1 MKKQGNMT
9 SPKACNSITESKD
22 TEMPEMPEKELKSL
36 VLKIIS
42 DLKQDSNKLMK

>member
-22 TEMPEMPEKELKSL
+22 TEMPKNSEVYFKKNDEFKEA
-36 VLKIIS
+36 
-42 DLKQDSNKLMK
+42 D

>member
-1 MKKQGNMT
+1 
-9 SPKACNSITESKD
+9 
-22 TEMPEMPEKELKSL
+22 MPEKELKSL